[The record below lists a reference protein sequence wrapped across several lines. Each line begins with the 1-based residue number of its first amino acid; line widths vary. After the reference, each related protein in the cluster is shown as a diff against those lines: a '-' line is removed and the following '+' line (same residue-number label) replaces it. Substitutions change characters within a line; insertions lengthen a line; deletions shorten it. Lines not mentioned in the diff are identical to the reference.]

1 MSEHMAST
9 HIVPKSTY
17 YLVFSALI
25 VLTVVTYLVS
35 LFDFATVSPSL
46 WWLNTLIALLIA
58 ATKAS
63 LVVLLFMHVRYA
75 SRLTKLIVVAGF
87 FWLAIMLVFIGTDYS
102 TRSKE
107 ENRQVETTVK
117 QDR

>member
-1 MSEHMAST
+1 MSEHIAST
-9 HIVPKSTY
+9 HIVSKGSY
-17 YLVFSALI
+17 YLVFAALI
-25 VLTVVTYLVS
+25 VLTVITYVVS

-75 SRLTKLIVVAGF
+75 SRLTRLIVVAGF

-102 TRSKE
+102 TRPKE
-107 ENRQVETTVK
+107 VNKRMETTVK
-117 QDR
+117 QER

>member
-1 MSEHMAST
+1 MSEH
-9 HIVPKSTY
+9 IVSKSLY
-17 YLVFSALI
+17 YLIFGALI
-25 VLTVVTYLVS
+25 AFTIITYLVS

-63 LVVLLFMHVRYA
+63 LVVLFFMHVRHS

-87 FWLAIMLVFIGTDYS
+87 FWLAIMLVFIGADYA
-102 TRSKE
+102 TRRPETNK
-107 ENRQVETTVK
+107 RIETTVAA
-117 QDR
+117 QP